1 MLRVVQD
8 EYLFVINVIKAR
20 SLHSETIYLVQTT
33 FSKKINVRNKEKK
46 PGNNKFVDNYPV
58 KNTNL
63 MYISH
68 VECL

>member
-33 FSKKINVRNKEKK
+33 FSKKKINVKNKKKK
-46 PGNNKFVDNYPV
+46 PENN
-58 KNTNL
+58 NL
-63 MYISH
+63 WIII
-68 VECL
+68 L

>member
-33 FSKKINVRNKEKK
+33 FSKK
-46 PGNNKFVDNYPV
+46 NKF
-58 KNTNL
+58 KKQGKETSEQQ
-63 MYISH
+63 IC
-68 VECL
+68 E

>member
-33 FSKKINVRNKEKK
+33 FSKKNKCKKQGKK
-46 PGNNKFVDNYPV
+46 PVNNKFVNNYPV
-58 KNTNL
+58 KDTNL